1 MTAAP
6 AARRTA
12 ADRTDPWPYK
22 MRDLCRL
29 TGMPRQAVHF
39 YIQQGLVPPGHKTGR
54 NSARYGDAHVERIR
68 VVRQLQNERFLPLRA
83 IRAVL
88 GDHRKP
94 EPPDIASHALDGED
108 DAFTPE
114 QRALLV
120 DVKHRLASSLAPPA
134 GSAALVDAK
143 ALLERHGLARA
154 DLDDLVKARL
164 VAVVK
169 GPRGR
174 LQVAAE
180 DEWAFELCAE
190 VRRAG
195 FTRDLGFDG
204 RFLRLYERAVTALFE
219 EETAFLTE
227 RLTRLPPDRVAAML
241 ETAMPILDRFFA
253 RYHEKKVRDFFATM
267 GD

>member
-1 MTAAP
+1 
-6 AARRTA
+6 
-12 ADRTDPWPYK
+12 
-22 MRDLCRL
+22 
-29 TGMPRQAVHF
+29 
-39 YIQQGLVPPGHKTGR
+39 
-54 NSARYGDAHVERIR
+54 
-68 VVRQLQNERFLPLRA
+68 
-83 IRAVL
+83 
-88 GDHRKP
+88 
-94 EPPDIASHALDGED
+94 
-108 DAFTPE
+108 
-114 QRALLV
+114 
-120 DVKHRLASSLAPPA
+120 
-134 GSAALVDAK
+134 
-143 ALLERHGLARA
+143 
-154 DLDDLVKARL
+154 VKARL